1 MRFAAETIESND
13 PVALHKTWK
22 YLSAEYTVRQFRKPF
37 LLIRASLGNA
47 RDANRESCARTNET
61 RQIRYTAS
69 VFWESFDVMFSTAD
83 VLKAGAPSCQGGCP
97 GVLTASSHGAS
108 YF

>member
-37 LLIRASLGNA
+37 LLIWASLGNA
-47 RDANRESCARTNET
+47 RDANRKLAQEQTKRDEQDTTLALTMRGTPIASLRKNKRSETNRTQ
-61 RQIRYTAS
+61 R
-69 VFWESFDVMFSTAD
+69 
-83 VLKAGAPSCQGGCP
+83 
-97 GVLTASSHGAS
+97 
-108 YF
+108 